1 MNSFLSHSAF
11 LVKNNKFWFFVKLTF
26 IKLLMIILPN
36 LIKIELLSAPRVSI
50 CCYRASN
57 HFLGF
62 QYDAMQHTRNLGV
75 DESSNFNCIMYPCLA
90 KMEKLLPLKHFTV
103 LNLLLI
109 NIKPAKYKYLMENIK
124 KTQEGILFHIII
136 KISCNFFSR
145 LWWKFS
151 YMLLRDRKFI

>member
-1 MNSFLSHSAF
+1 
-11 LVKNNKFWFFVKLTF
+11 
-26 IKLLMIILPN
+26 MIILPN

-62 QYDAMQHTRNLGV
+62 QYDAMQHTKNLGV
-75 DESSNFNCIMYPCLA
+75 DESSNFNWIMYPCLA

-124 KTQEGILFHIII
+124 KTREGILFHIII
-136 KISCNFFSR
+136 NISCNFFSR

-151 YMLLRDRKFI
+151 YILLRDRKFI

>member
-1 MNSFLSHSAF
+1 
-11 LVKNNKFWFFVKLTF
+11 
-26 IKLLMIILPN
+26 MIILPS
-36 LIKIELLSAPRVSI
+36 LIKIQLLSAPRVSI

-62 QYDAMQHTRNLGV
+62 QYDAMQHTKNLGV

-136 KISCNFFSR
+136 NISCNFFSR
-145 LWWKFS
+145 L
-151 YMLLRDRKFI
+151 L

>member
-1 MNSFLSHSAF
+1 M
-11 LVKNNKFWFFVKLTF
+11 
-26 IKLLMIILPN
+26 LLQ
-36 LIKIELLSAPRVSI
+36 S
-50 CCYRASN
+50 
-57 HFLGF
+57 
-62 QYDAMQHTRNLGV
+62 DAMQHTKNLGV

-145 LWWKFS
+145 L
-151 YMLLRDRKFI
+151 